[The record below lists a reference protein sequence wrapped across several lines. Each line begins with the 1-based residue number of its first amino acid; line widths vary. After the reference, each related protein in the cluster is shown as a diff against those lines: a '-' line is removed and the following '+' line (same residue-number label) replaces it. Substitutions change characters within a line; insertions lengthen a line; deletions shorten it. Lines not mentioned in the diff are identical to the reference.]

1 MGDPRM
7 SPESLTPLAIEFWI
21 DAGVA
26 LLCGALFGVDR
37 VLRGKPIGLIVCILV
52 VYGTNL
58 FIVIGGVLAPDNNGA
73 ARVLGQVVTG
83 VGFLGAGVMI
93 AQEGRVRGVN
103 TAATIWALAAVGALV
118 GAGFYQAAIS
128 TTLLMLLVIYMS
140 ESISPK
146 LEGMREKALSVDD
159 SNEP

>member
-1 MGDPRM
+1 MT
-7 SPESLTPLAIEFWI
+7 PESLTPLAGEFWI

-26 LLCGALFGVDR
+26 ILCGALFGIDR
-37 VLRGKPIGLIVCILV
+37 VLRGKQIGLIVCILV

-58 FIVIGGVLAPDNNGA
+58 FIVMGSVLTPDNTGT

-93 AQEGRVRGVN
+93 AQEGRVKGVN
-103 TAATIWALAAVGALV
+103 TGASIWALAAVGALV
-118 GAGFYQAAIS
+118 GTGYYLAAIA
-128 TTLLMLLVIYMS
+128 TTLLMLGVIFAS

-146 LEGMREKALSVDD
+146 LEKLRRTNTTDELK
-159 SNEP
+159 